1 MSQGN
6 SPQFG
11 IKKNIKQIGRTDLA
25 GGGQVV
31 VEDGYAYVGH
41 MDPPHGTSILDVKD
55 PKHPKV
61 VAHVEIPQG
70 VHSHKV
76 RVSDDVMLVNIERY
90 RSKEKQPTGLKIYD
104 ISKRDQPR
112 EIAFFQTNGGVHRF
126 TFDGRYA
133 YISAHIEG
141 YIGRIP
147 MILDLKD
154 PAKPEEVGRWWMPG
168 QWTAGGETATWEGT
182 AHQCHHP
189 IRRGDRLYVSY
200 WHGGFVILDIADMS
214 RPKFISGLNWSPPY
228 PSPIHTTLP
237 IPWKLTN
244 RDMMVV
250 VDEEAG
256 KRAPTP
262 PAFMWMVDITDETRP
277 VPVATFNP
285 QGAWDVAPGNQY
297 GAHQPAEQVYDNK
310 MFVTWFS
317 GGLRVV
323 DISNPYLPA
332 EIGYYVPEPGRGQKT
347 VKSNDIFRTDNGLLY
362 LIDRLD
368 GLEVLEFEA

>member
-1 MSQGN
+1 MSETN
-6 SPQFG
+6 LPEFG
-11 IKKNIKQIGRTDLA
+11 ISKNVKRIGRTDLA

-31 VEDGYAYVGH
+31 VENGYAYVGH
-41 MDPPHGTSILDVKD
+41 MDPPHGTSIVDVKD
-55 PKHPKV
+55 PKHAKII
-61 VAHVEIPQG
+61 AQVEIPRG

-76 RVSDDVMLVNIERY
+76 RVAGDIMLVNLERY
-90 RSKEKQPTGLKIYD
+90 QSKEKQPTGLKIYD
-104 ISKRDQPR
+104 IANREKPK
-112 EIAFFQTNGGVHRF
+112 EIAFFQTDGGVHRF

-133 YISAHIEG
+133 YISAHVEG
-141 YIGRIP
+141 YVGRIV
-147 MILDLKD
+147 MILDLKE
-154 PAKPEEVGRWWMPG
+154 PARPEEVGRWWMPG
-168 QWTAGGETATWEGT
+168 QWTGGGETPVWEGS

-214 RPKFISGLNWSPPY
+214 RPKFVSGFNWSPPY

-237 IPWKLTN
+237 IPWKLMN
-244 RDMMVV
+244 RDVMVV
-250 VDEEAG
+250 TDEEAG

-277 VPVATFNP
+277 VPIATYSP
-285 QGAWDVAPGNQY
+285 AAAAAIAPGNQY

-323 DISNPYLPA
+323 DISNPYSPA
-332 EIGYYVPEPGRGQKT
+332 EIGYYVPEPGLGQKT
-347 VKSNDIFRTDNGLLY
+347 VKSNDIFRADNGLLY
-362 LIDRLD
+362 LIDRLN
-368 GLEVLEFEA
+368 GLEILESSV